1 MLGLDCDK
9 MKLLYLWFKNYIKH
23 PLEIGA
29 IFPTSKITSK
39 LMASELDIKKDSIVV
54 ELGPG
59 TGKITQAILD
69 KGVNEKNL
77 ILVEINNQF
86 SNALKIKYPQVEIFT
101 EDAVSF
107 FEKFEERYKRKI
119 DIIISAI
126 PLVSLDKNNNDLLC
140 DLAMKNLSAKGKFIQ
155 ITYFIKCSFS
165 ENIIKKL
172 QLKKNLV
179 GFSLINL
186 FNVDTNKPKPKEFV
200 LRI

>member
-1 MLGLDCDK
+1 

-39 LMASELDIKKDSIVV
+39 LMASELEINKDLLVV

-59 TGKITQAILD
+59 TGRITQAIL
-69 KGVNEKNL
+69 NKNVKAKDL
-77 ILVEINNQF
+77 ILVEINDQF
-86 SNALKIKYPQVEIFT
+86 SNALKIKYPQVEIYS
-101 EDAVSF
+101 EDAVTF
-107 FEKFEERYKRKI
+107 LTKFQKRYKRKI

-172 QLKKNLV
+172 QKKKNLV
-179 GFSLINL
+179 GFSLINI
-186 FNVDTNKPKPKEFV
+186 PPAFV
-200 LRI
+200 WKIIK

>member
-179 GFSLINL
+179 GFSLINI
-186 FNVDTNKPKPKEFV
+186 PPAFV
-200 LRI
+200 WKIIK

>member
-77 ILVEINNQF
+77 ILVEINDQF
-86 SNALKIKYPQVEIFT
+86 SNALKIKYPKINIFS
-101 EDAVSF
+101 EDAVTF

-140 DLAMKNLSAKGKFIQ
+140 DLAIKNLSSKGKFIQ

-172 QLKKNLV
+172 QLKKSLV
-179 GFSLINL
+179 GFSLINI
-186 FNVDTNKPKPKEFV
+186 PPAFV
-200 LRI
+200 WKIIK

>member
-126 PLVSLDKNNNDLLC
+126 PLVSLD
-140 DLAMKNLSAKGKFIQ
+140 
-155 ITYFIKCSFS
+155 
-165 ENIIKKL
+165 
-172 QLKKNLV
+172 
-179 GFSLINL
+179 
-186 FNVDTNKPKPKEFV
+186 
-200 LRI
+200 